1 MYLQS
6 PMTTNSFQGPFLAIP
21 LWAVEVIKD
30 YGQPRD
36 LQVLVGLVALMDR
49 RQREVTASVQQIA
62 DHVGVSKETT
72 KRSLKWL
79 SEYGVVTTRRRKN
92 PSINVYTVHY
102 TDAQMGS
109 RVTLDG
115 VMGDPIKSLDGVM
128 GDPIDNTGGVT
139 GDPSNSP
146 QTRMAYG
153 FPEGSIE
160 VLNIETLLI
169 EKLERAA
176 SGEGDEMIIGAD
188 PNDMKHEEQVKPTKA
203 PPRKTNR
210 LLSHFV
216 SNRQSIMSANYNQR
230 DLIIL
235 RRTFNLLTDS
245 GLSEFTVMQ
254 MINKFLSVERWRT
267 AENPALLFCS
277 KEIQKEL
284 MEHIEVAI
292 STDDPILL
300 LMLNDFDRTGIDLQ
314 WDAAQDNL
322 LKKAI
327 VMRGTDICYR
337 YPEVVSALAMQ
348 YKGDF
353 GNENFVNGVTTLN
366 SLIRFIT
373 GEEQEDP
380 TVALNSLRGF
390 PLPDELLKMSKS
402 LLRSPAS
409 SITEAVYN
417 YRRLS
422 NGK

>member
-49 RQREVTASVQQIA
+49 RQKEVTASVQQIA

-79 SEYGVVTTRRRKN
+79 SEYGVITTRRRKN

-115 VMGDPIKSLDGVM
+115 VTGDPIESLDGVT
-128 GDPIDNTGGVT
+128 GDPSNHAGGVT

-146 QTRMAYG
+146 QTRMAYE

-267 AENPALLFCS
+267 ADNPALLFCS
-277 KEIQKEL
+277 KEIQKQL
-284 MEHIEVAI
+284 MEHIEVAV

-300 LMLNDFDRTGIDLQ
+300 LMLNDFDRTGIELQ

-337 YPEVVSALAMQ
+337 YPEVVSALAMR

-353 GNENFVNGVTTLN
+353 GNENFVNGVTALN

>member
-1 MYLQS
+1 
-6 PMTTNSFQGPFLAIP
+6 MTTNSFQGPFLAIP

>member
-1 MYLQS
+1 
-6 PMTTNSFQGPFLAIP
+6 MTTNSFQGPFLAIP
-21 LWAVEVIKD
+21 LWAVDLIKD

-62 DHVGVSKETT
+62 DHVGVSKETS

-79 SEYGVVTTRRRKN
+79 SEYGVITTRRRKN

-115 VMGDPIKSLDGVM
+115 VMGDPIKGIDGVM
-128 GDPIDNTGGVT
+128 GDPIELTGGVT
-139 GDPSNSP
+139 GDPIETP
-146 QTRMAYG
+146 QTCMAYG
-153 FPEGSIE
+153 NAEGSIE
-160 VLNIETLLI
+160 VLNIETLVI
-169 EKLERAA
+169 KKLERAA
-176 SGEGDEMIIGAD
+176 SGAGDEMIIGAD
-188 PNDMKHEEQVKPTKA
+188 PDDMKTTEEPKVSKA
-203 PPRKTNR
+203 PLRKTNR

-245 GLSEFTVMQ
+245 GLNEFTVMQ

-267 AENPALLFCS
+267 ADNPALLFCS
-277 KEIQKEL
+277 KEIQKQL
-284 MEHIEVAI
+284 MEHIEVAV
-292 STDDPILL
+292 STDDPILM
-300 LMLNDFDRTGIDLQ
+300 LMLNDFDRTGIELQ
-314 WDAAQDNL
+314 WDAPQDNL

-348 YKGDF
+348 YRGDF
-353 GNENFVNGVTTLN
+353 GNENFVNGLTALN
-366 SLIRFIT
+366 SLVRFIT

-380 TVALNSLRGF
+380 TAALNSLRGF